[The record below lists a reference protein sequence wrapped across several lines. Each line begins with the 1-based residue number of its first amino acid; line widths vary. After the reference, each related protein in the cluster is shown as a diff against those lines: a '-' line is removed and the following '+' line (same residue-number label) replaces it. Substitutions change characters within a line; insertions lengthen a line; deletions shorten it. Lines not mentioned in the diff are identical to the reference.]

1 VRLAAPT
8 RLLLALLLLAAPF
21 AAAQDVDVLGK
32 VGLPKEAPNDAVL
45 DLGGMLD
52 ASAKQQIEEL
62 SIRYRTGSGHEV
74 RLVTVPSLNG
84 RPIEEVGLAIFRT
97 WKMGR
102 EGVNDGAVLLVG
114 RDEHALRIETG
125 RGLEGT
131 LPDVI
136 CSRIIRNVIVPRF
149 QAGDFSGGLLEG
161 MKAIHEAAGGDYGNI
176 PDEESQ
182 ENGVPPLVALFA
194 MGAIFLLVFM
204 LKRAGRHGRWRG
216 KGVFPFGYPGF
227 GGGGFRMG
235 GFGGG
240 FGGGGFGGGGFG
252 GGFGGGGF
260 GGGGGGG
267 GASGGGASGHW

>member
-8 RLLLALLLLAAPF
+8 RLLAALLLLAAPF

-74 RLVTVPSLNG
+74 RLVTVPSLSG
-84 RPIEEVGLAIFRT
+84 RPIEEVSREIGRT
-97 WKMGR
+97 WKMGKP
-102 EGVNDGAVLLVG
+102 GLSDAAVLLVA
-114 RDEHALRIETG
+114 RDEHELRIETG
-125 RGLEGT
+125 RGLEGA

-149 QAGDFSGGLLEG
+149 QAGDISGGLLEG
-161 MKAIHEAAGGDYGNI
+161 MKAIHAAAGGDYGDI
-176 PDEESQ
+176 PDEEPHG
-182 ENGVPPLVALFA
+182 ETVAPLIA
-194 MGAIFLLVFM
+194 MGVILLIVFLLTRF
-204 LKRAGRHGRWRG
+204 GRRGRRRG
-216 KGVFPFGYPGF
+216 IGVFPFPLGFPGL

-252 GGFGGGGF
+252 GGFGGGG
-260 GGGGGGG
+260 GGGGF
-267 GASGGGASGHW
+267 SGGGASGHW

>member
-52 ASAKQQIEEL
+52 ASSKQQIEEL

-84 RPIEEVGLAIFRT
+84 RPIEEVGLEIGRT
-97 WKMGR
+97 WKMGKP
-102 EGVNDGAVLLVG
+102 GLSDAAVLLVA
-114 RDEHALRIETG
+114 RDEHELRIETG

-136 CSRIIRNVIVPRF
+136 CSRIIRNVIVPRLK
-149 QAGDFSGGLLEG
+149 QGDVSGGLLEG
-161 MKAIHEAAGGDYGNI
+161 MKAIHEAAGGEYGAI

-182 ENGVPPLVALFA
+182 GNTVAPLVALFA
-194 MGAIFLLVFM
+194 MGAIFLLIFM

-216 KGVFPFGYPGF
+216 IGVSPFGYPGL

-252 GGFGGGGF
+252 GGGGGGGF
-260 GGGGGGG
+260 
-267 GASGGGASGHW
+267 SGGGASGHW